1 MSAQPEALRLAD
13 WLNAHANGP
22 IAAQHQ
28 AAAELRGLY
37 AEVQTQ
43 FQALKAAR
51 QLVEACY
58 QSAKKDETLLRQALA
73 VIDSMEQN
81 HGNLWQV
88 PYEPEQLDAIATAL
102 RERLK

>member
-1 MSAQPEALRLAD
+1 MSGQFARLNESLHRAHPTT
-13 WLNAHANGP
+13 LNQRIEVFASDLHAILDHYLITQN
-22 IAAQHQ
+22 Q
-28 AAAELRGLY
+28 AANDLL
-37 AEVQTQ
+37 
-43 FQALKAAR
+43 
-51 QLVEACY
+51 
-58 QSAKKDETLLRQALA
+58 LLRQALA